1 MKWHRPQPCPE
12 TTGTFSW
19 RRSRRP
25 RWGGSPQCSRSP
37 TASWYWPQGLKRL
50 QSRDSFMESEQLTDI
65 FVKSILIYW
74 LYCILIRSTLW
85 GRHIICRV
93 IMFEVRETKRS
104 CDSTFRQEYNFH
116 VLNEHMIFLTISLR
130 FWKYFQINEQCYK
143 HFMFHLLY
151 FIITGQVGQE
161 KRERWEIFILF
172 HGEPKRR
179 CFELVVFL
187 SLHIQTFLEQKRSH

>member
-1 MKWHRPQPCPE
+1 MSLRVGSFYSNEIKAFFYRNSKEKNVPFVSCRPFRITLNPSGVKLIHTVVISFQLWVQFQGRRHWH
-12 TTGTFSW
+12 
-19 RRSRRP
+19 RSRRP

-85 GRHIICRV
+85 GRHITCRV
-93 IMFEVRETKRS
+93 IKFEVRETKRS

-116 VLNEHMIFLTISLR
+116 VLNEHMIFFPSLN
-130 FWKYFQINEQCYK
+130 I
-143 HFMFHLLY
+143 
-151 FIITGQVGQE
+151 
-161 KRERWEIFILF
+161 
-172 HGEPKRR
+172 
-179 CFELVVFL
+179 
-187 SLHIQTFLEQKRSH
+187 